1 MQVNLELTDVRRQ
14 SDPKFID
21 VLQNIR
27 MGRYTDQG
35 NKMSRVM
42 RKPMFW
48 FLTWSDTNQVVQL
61 LKMARGLK
69 FRI

>member
-27 MGRYTDQG
+27 MGRYTDQV
-35 NKMSRVM
+35 NKMSGIM

-48 FLTWSDTNQVVQL
+48 FLTGPTQTRLCNYLRWL
-61 LKMARGLK
+61 EA
-69 FRI
+69 